1 MTGTVTLTVN
11 HFDARATMM
20 KAGRKRKADGR
31 LVKSAS
37 DARLSFRDSLYSE
50 KAAAMIESSINST
63 SLKSLAGALVYTNA
77 LQRVNHHQLLQRLRR
92 RPKTTCLLGLSS
104 SWTNQHHLEGR
115 HDDL

>member
-50 KAAAMIESSINST
+50 KAAAMIESSINSMS
-63 SLKSLAGALVYTNA
+63 SLKSLARALVNTNA
-77 LQRVNHHQLLQRLRR
+77 LQRVNQHQLLQRLRH
-92 RPKTTCLLGLSS
+92 RPKMTCL
-104 SWTNQHHLEGR
+104 
-115 HDDL
+115 